1 MKKYNTD
8 SREWDVVATFH
19 AFFWNF
25 FGQKKKKNNMS
36 EHSNLRLGEYTR
48 YIKRSTKQWK
58 KKDSQ
63 KLRWQCFGRK
73 NLRLLTF
80 FVSFL

>member
-25 FGQKKKKNNMS
+25 FGQKKKKKEKRNNMS
-36 EHSNLRLGEYTR
+36 EHST
-48 YIKRSTKQWK
+48 IC
-58 KKDSQ
+58 D
-63 KLRWQCFGRK
+63 
-73 NLRLLTF
+73 
-80 FVSFL
+80 

>member
-25 FGQKKKKNNMS
+25 FGQRKKNNMS
-36 EHSNLRLGEYTR
+36 EHSNLRLGECKKYKKINKTMGK
-48 YIKRSTKQWK
+48 KRFTEVA
-58 KKDSQ
+58 
-63 KLRWQCFGRK
+63 LAMFR
-73 NLRLLTF
+73 T
-80 FVSFL
+80 

>member
-25 FGQKKKKNNMS
+25 FGQKKKK
-36 EHSNLRLGEYTR
+36 
-48 YIKRSTKQWK
+48 K
-58 KKDSQ
+58 KK
-63 KLRWQCFGRK
+63 KK
-73 NLRLLTF
+73 KEIT
-80 FVSFL
+80 